1 MHQRK
6 SKIFLIYFFLLLI
19 VGSINNIN
27 LNNLKFQEIKNINVI
42 GLEEHDNSIL
52 LQEIK
57 DINLGNIF
65 IINKN
70 EIINKINSNNLIEK
84 YDIFK
89 RYPSSLDLNIQKTN
103 FLAKINDNGKTFFVF
118 SYGRLIRNNFSN
130 NQLPFIFGKP
140 EIDEFLNFKKI
151 IDQSKFSYNEIKNLY
166 FFPSKRWDLELKN
179 NIIIKLPRNYIN
191 ESLQLA
197 FDFLHNNNFKDIEI
211 IDARIRNQIILND

>member
-103 FLAKINDNGKTFFVF
+103 FLAKINDNGKTFFVG
-118 SYGRLIRNNFSN
+118 SNGRLIRNNFSN